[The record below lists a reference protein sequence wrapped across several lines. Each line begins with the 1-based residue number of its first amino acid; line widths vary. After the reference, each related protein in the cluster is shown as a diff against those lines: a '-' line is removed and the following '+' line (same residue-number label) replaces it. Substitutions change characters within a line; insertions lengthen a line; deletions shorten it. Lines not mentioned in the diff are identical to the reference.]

1 MMPVPKSGP
10 RGLSR
15 FGLMALAGLALA
27 ACEYPASAKVAPDPV
42 AYVRPAPTAPFA
54 PAGPAGSRS
63 LSPYV
68 AVTIPP
74 PAPTAPGTPVGQS
87 TAGALPPGETPPIP
101 TMGYLVKPKTA
112 PVVTV
117 PAYTAPVYGPAGS
130 RAGY

>member
-1 MMPVPKSGP
+1 MTPVLK
-10 RGLSR
+10 LMSR
-15 FGLMALAGLALA
+15 RLARLGMLALA

-54 PAGPAGSRS
+54 PAGSAGGRG

-74 PAPTAPGTPVGQS
+74 PAPTAPGTPVGQI
-87 TAGALPPGETPPIP
+87 TAGALPPGQSPPTPSLSAII
-101 TMGYLVKPKTA
+101 KPKTA

-117 PAYTAPVYGPAGS
+117 PAYTAPVYGPPGS